1 MKILLLATATNLP
14 WVQSEVQ
21 RILRS
26 GLSVVPLFGPIS
38 YTLLADEIANSNAEG
53 FWVCGHMADDGL
65 DLGGE
70 RLSASKLAPLLRGR
84 VRLIVLNTCSSLT
97 MAQTLQRETDAEI
110 IATIRDVEDEAAF
123 GWGAR
128 FAQALA
134 RTGDTALADEQ
145 ARPSGDNSY
154 IRLAG
159 KRPSMMVDDS
169 MMHEEYA
176 RILSEL
182 GELRR
187 AVQGSQAY
195 GLVGLTGQ
203 MEQLRRE
210 NGALRWWLAALSVI
224 TLLELIMLVFIVSR
238 YVFV

>member
-14 WVQSEVQ
+14 WVQAEVQ

-26 GLSVVPLFGPIS
+26 GLSVVPLLGAIS
-38 YTLLADEIANSNAEG
+38 YPALADELASSDADA

-70 RLSASKLAPLLRGR
+70 RLSAARLAPLLRGR
-84 VRLIVLNTCSSLT
+84 VNLVVLNTCSSLA
-97 MAQTLQRETDAEI
+97 MAQMLQRETDAEI

-134 RTGDTALADEQ
+134 RTGDTAAADEL
-145 ARPSGDNSY
+145 ARPANDSSY

-159 KRPSMMVDDS
+159 KRSSMMVDDS
-169 MMHEEYA
+169 VTHEEYTK
-176 RILSEL
+176 ILSEL

-210 NGALRWWLAALSVI
+210 NGALRWWLASLSVI
-224 TLLELIMLVFIVSR
+224 TLLELIMLVFIASR